1 MNSSYLAHSLG
12 FELLWEISTY
22 EDSCLYK
29 MSDGNTCFVR
39 KDETGKC
46 HSMTVCGTDLKHLS
60 DKSVWEKCKHLS
72 TVILYMNEL
81 SSLPDEL
88 LQFKK
93 DIRIL
98 CIMHNHF
105 TEFPE
110 DAYNFT
116 NLEDLAMHG
125 NYLSSLPEDI
135 KYFSKL
141 TRLYLGSN
149 DLVCLPDVFDWLP
162 ALKKASF
169 CDNFLSRL
177 PPSFSKLRNLKSLD
191 ISNNAIG
198 RFPVSLLDIKSLLF
212 LNIERNRIQRFTEE
226 NSELYDSTFSFLKQL
241 AHFQFKGNP
250 ICQHERLRNIVRN
263 HDEVLEVLTSKEVFK
278 ELSEVELTRSL
289 RVNVLGEVGSGKTS
303 LVQAFTRE
311 KYVLPS
317 HPAHPKDHRH
327 TVGIDRYSLPVQIG
341 GKTILLQIWDHA
353 GDDEYAMMNDLFISN
368 KSLVWLVVNLEDYQL
383 SKRSKEEDQ
392 HVFMQHIG
400 NWLLQVMLHNLT
412 PVVWIVC
419 THVDSSSDNNRKIQ
433 HMETWTTRLCQKVQ
447 SSLTSKIGE
456 CSSYGNGHQSV
467 PQYLNEHYKVMKVSN
482 TYSFDGLQRLYEE
495 LGKLPEESGSVFADL
510 TSPLPVQW
518 ERASENLKIYAENE
532 LLAPKHIPAIRTA
545 SAVFDQVIHQD
556 STIDDAEH
564 QFDSVAFLQYL
575 HDTGDIYWLRSSDEK
590 IAVVNVDWMINLL
603 KQVYHLKFN
612 DELQL
617 ARNSSGFADI
627 PDVVIEDCFSM
638 RTKFGLIAEAILKP
652 LWKCS
657 DQSELFVKITE
668 LFQKFNLTYPVMKQ
682 RYGALQTFFFFP
694 HLTTSVFPSER
705 DSKSFQ
711 KSHITLRFTFKFFF
725 PKFFLQRLA
734 LQFWQ
739 DNDGIKIYEDGFK
752 TKLANGIIL
761 EITRM
766 ETKKPN
772 SAGMKIFIYYAE
784 ADALWAALLNVFNQI
799 HSILTSYWKFRGNAD
814 ISVVCPK
821 CVCSSN
827 QNNTVPLKINFI
839 PLMQFDSGDF
849 ARTFRSG
856 STLLCCEICHDRT
869 SLQDLVP
876 STDLNFSELCDFV
889 KVVRVTKEIDFT
901 SEIPSSD
908 WKMDCDSGYS
918 PQGEVQSYNRCSESQ
933 SELQSYS
940 RSSESDSFFCVPKQS
955 SP

>member
-1 MNSSYLAHSLG
+1 
-12 FELLWEISTY
+12 
-22 EDSCLYK
+22 

-46 HSMTVCGTDLKHLS
+46 RSMTICGTDLKHLS
-60 DKSVWEKCKHLS
+60 FVWQKCKYLS

-125 NYLSSLPEDI
+125 NYLSSLPKGI
-135 KYFSKL
+135 TTFSKL

-149 DLVCLPDVFDWLP
+149 DLVCLPDVFGQLP

-169 CDNFLSRL
+169 CDNVLSRL

-191 ISNNAIG
+191 ISDNAIG

-212 LNIERNRIQRFTEE
+212 LSVERNRIQRFTEE
-226 NSELYDSTFSFLKQL
+226 NSELYFSTFSFLKQL

-250 ICQHERLRNIVRN
+250 ICQHERLRNIIRN
-263 HDEVLEVLTSKEVFK
+263 HDEALEVLTSKEVFK
-278 ELSEVELTRSL
+278 ELSAIELTRSL

-383 SKRSKEEDQ
+383 SASRQKEDP
-392 HVFMQHIG
+392 HVFMQYIG

-419 THVDSSSDNNRKIQ
+419 THVDSSVDNNRKIQ
-433 HMETWTTRLCQKVQ
+433 HMKHWTALLCQKVHD
-447 SSLTSKIGE
+447 SLTSKIGE
-456 CSSYGNGHQSV
+456 CLSDANGHQSA
-467 PQYLNEHYKVMKVSN
+467 PQHLKVHYKIMKVSN
-482 TYSFDGLQRLYEE
+482 TYSFDGLHRLHEE
-495 LGKLPEESGSVFADL
+495 LVKLPEESGSVFADL

-518 ERASENLKIYAENE
+518 ERASENLKIYAEKE
-532 LLAPKHIPAIRTA
+532 FLAPQCIPAISTA
-545 SAVFDQVIHQD
+545 SADFDHIIHQD
-556 STIDDAEH
+556 STIDDTEC
-564 QFDSVAFLQYL
+564 QFDTIAFLQYL
-575 HDTGDIYWLRSSDEK
+575 HDIGDIYWLRSSEGK
-590 IAVVNVDWMINLL
+590 IAVLNVDWMINLL
-603 KQVYHLKFN
+603 KQVYHLNFD
-612 DELQL
+612 DELEH
-617 ARNSSGFADI
+617 ARDSSGFTAV
-627 PDVVIEDCFSM
+627 PDVMIDDCFSM
-638 RTKFGLIAEAILKP
+638 RTNCGLIAEKILKP

-657 DQSELFVKITE
+657 DIFGKITK
-668 LFQKFNLTYPVMKQ
+668 LFQEFNLTYPVERNK
-682 RYGALQTFFFFP
+682 YGDPQKFFFFP
-694 HLTTSVFPSER
+694 HLTKSVFPPEM
-705 DSKSFQ
+705 DSKSSQ
-711 KSHITLRFTFKFFF
+711 RSHITLRFTFKFFF

-739 DNDGIKIYEDGFK
+739 DDDNIMIYENGFK

-766 ETKKPN
+766 ETEKPY
-772 SAGMKIFIYYAE
+772 SARMKIFIYTMDYAK
-784 ADALWAALLNVFNQI
+784 ADALWAALLNVFKQI

-814 ISVVCPK
+814 ISVACPK
-821 CVCSSN
+821 CIGSSN
-827 QNNTVPLKINFI
+827 PKINVI
-839 PLMQFDSGDF
+839 PLMQFNSGEF
-849 ARTFRSG
+849 ATIFRS
-856 STLLCCEICHDRT
+856 TRKLDCEFCHGQTFVRE
-869 SLQDLVP
+869 LVP
-876 STDLNFSELCDFV
+876 FTDLNFSESCHFV
-889 KVVRVTKEIDFT
+889 KVINVTKDADFT
-901 SEIPSSD
+901 NEISSSLWSVRSSYETSPFPQTYCSSD
-908 WKMDCDSGYS
+908 
-918 PQGEVQSYNRCSESQ
+918 PASEQ
-933 SELQSYS
+933 TYS
-940 RSSESDSFFCVPKQS
+940 RGSEFDSLFDVPEQS
-955 SP
+955 SS